1 MKKANITTGYNL
13 SMVAVARVIPNVKYI
28 FFSNKRY
35 NNYIGVVLNEIHRQD
50 NPIFQENKINLHT
63 NLVFKPY
70 IIKNLKI
77 S

>member
-1 MKKANITTGYNL
+1 MIRQTNSRKIIIYN
-13 SMVAVARVIPNVKYI
+13 YI

-70 IIKNLKI
+70 IIKILKI